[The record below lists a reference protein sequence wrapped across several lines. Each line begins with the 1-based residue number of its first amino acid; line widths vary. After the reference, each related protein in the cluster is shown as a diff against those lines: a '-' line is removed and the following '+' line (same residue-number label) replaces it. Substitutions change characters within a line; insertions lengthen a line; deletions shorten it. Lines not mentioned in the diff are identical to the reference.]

1 MKRGYDKMD
10 FIDQVKQFSK
20 RVEKLKSSIQTEEAT
35 KTSLI
40 MPFFQLLGYDVFN
53 PEEFVPEFTADVGI
67 KKGEKIDYA
76 IYMQGIPTI
85 LIEAKWCGD
94 SLNKHSSQLFRY
106 FGTTKSKFGIL
117 TNGIVY
123 LFYTDLEEL
132 NKMDL
137 KPFFEFD
144 LLDIRENKVAELKKF
159 HKDSFN
165 AEIISSTASELK
177 YINEAKI
184 LFTKLQKSP
193 DDAFIKYVLSNI
205 YEGIKTQSIIDR
217 FSDIIKKAFNEF
229 INEFM
234 NDRIISALKTN
245 EDSKTVEQ
253 LITQIPEEIQKVSK
267 IITTEQEMETFYII
281 KTLLRQ
287 YVPHNKITYKD
298 TESYFSIL
306 FDNNARKWI
315 CRIIIGL
322 NKIILILPD
331 ESKKEVKYIL
341 TSIDEIYN
349 YSDKL
354 QEIVSRHIN

>member
-67 KKGEKIDYA
+67 KKGEKVDYA
-76 IYMQGIPTI
+76 IYMQGVPVI
-85 LIEAKWCGD
+85 LVEAKWCGD

-123 LFYTDLEEL
+123 CFYTDLEEL

-159 HKDSFN
+159 HKDSFD

-184 LFTKLQKSP
+184 LFTNLQKSP

-205 YEGIKTQSIIDR
+205 YEGLKTQSVIDR
-217 FSDIIKKAFNEF
+217 FNDIIKKAFNEF

-234 NDRIISALKTN
+234 NDKITSALKTN
-245 EDSKTVEQ
+245 EESKTDEQ
-253 LITQIPEEIQKVSK
+253 LALIPEVMPKISK
-267 IITTEQEMETFYII
+267 IETTEQEMETFYIV

-287 YVPHNKITYKD
+287 FVPYDKITYKD

-306 FDNNARKWI
+306 FDNNMRKWI
-315 CRIIIGL
+315 CRIKIGS
-322 NKIILILPD
+322 NKITLILP
-331 ESKKEVKYIL
+331 EENKIEVKYTL
-341 TSIDEIYN
+341 ATIDEIYN
-349 YSDKL
+349 YSDRL
-354 QEIVSRHIN
+354 QEIVSRYIK

>member
-1 MKRGYDKMD
+1 MD

-67 KKGEKIDYA
+67 KKGEKVDYA
-76 IYMQGIPTI
+76 IYMQGVPVM

-117 TNGIVY
+117 TNGVVY
-123 LFYTDLEEL
+123 FFYTDLEET

-144 LLDIRENKVAELKKF
+144 LLDIKENKVAELKKF

-184 LFTKLQKSP
+184 LFAKLQKSP
-193 DDAFIKYVLSNI
+193 DDAFIKYVLNNI
-205 YEGIKTQSIIDR
+205 YEGSKTQSVIDR
-217 FSDIIKKAFNEF
+217 FNDIIKKAFNEF

-234 NDRIISALKTN
+234 NDKITSALKIN
-245 EDSKTVEQ
+245 EESKTDEQ
-253 LITQIPEEIQKVSK
+253 LITQIPEIIQKVSK
-267 IITTEQEMETFYII
+267 VITTEQEMEMFYII

-287 YVPHNKITYKD
+287 CVPHNKITYKD
-298 TESYFSIL
+298 TESYFAIL
-306 FDNNARKWI
+306 FDNNIRKWI
-315 CRIIIGL
+315 CRIIVSP
-322 NKIILILPD
+322 NKITLILPD
-331 ESKKEVKYIL
+331 ENKNEVKYAL
-341 TSIDEIYN
+341 TAVDEIYS